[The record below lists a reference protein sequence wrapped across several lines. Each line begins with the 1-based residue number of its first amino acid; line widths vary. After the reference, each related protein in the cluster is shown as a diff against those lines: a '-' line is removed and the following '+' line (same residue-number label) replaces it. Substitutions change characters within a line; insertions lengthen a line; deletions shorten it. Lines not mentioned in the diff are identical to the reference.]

1 LPNDIVLLVNIDKLV
16 NINKLKPYRFIEDIT
31 LPILTKSND
40 LAIENMFK
48 PKELKPLLVEP
59 KDLQH
64 VEFEL
69 VNNHLTPNSIKRI
82 DVHVHYYHDVFV

>member
-1 LPNDIVLLVNIDKLV
+1 MLV
-16 NINKLKPYRFIEDIT
+16 NINKLKSYRFIEDIT
-31 LPILTKSND
+31 LPILTKSSD
-40 LAIENMFK
+40 LAIDEHVQT
-48 PKELKPLLVEP
+48 KELKPLLVKP

-64 VEFEL
+64 VEFEP

>member
-1 LPNDIVLLVNIDKLV
+1 M
-16 NINKLKPYRFIEDIT
+16 
-31 LPILTKSND
+31 
-40 LAIENMFK
+40 NMFK